1 MFRTCSKICHI
12 CLTLTTSLLVHKL
25 FMPCW
30 QLVHDFSLIF
40 HDLVMNFSWVVTC
53 KWLVRNL
60 FINLFM
66 TCFKLVH
73 ASWLVHA
80 LFKKLF
86 PISSGVLVLDSFPIC
101 SWLLKDVGLFQHNL
115 FKPCS
120 WLVYLGT
127 TSSWLLTIC
136 SWLVHDLFRT
146 TFLQL
151 YHNLFMTCSFRK
163 YFFMTA
169 HYLFMTCS
177 RHVQYLFRTC
187 SRLVQD
193 LFITCSWQV
202 RNLRNWSS

>member
-30 QLVHDFSLIF
+30 QLVHHFSLIF

-86 PISSGVLVLDSFPIC
+86 PISSGVLVLDSYPIC
-101 SWLLKDVGLFQHNL
+101 SWLLKDVGLFQDNL

-120 WLVYLGT
+120 APAPTPAKLGWDGLIIT
-127 TSSWLLTIC
+127 TVVIHHTPYTIHPTPYT
-136 SWLVHDLFRT
+136 LHPPG
-146 TFLQL
+146 
-151 YHNLFMTCSFRK
+151 
-163 YFFMTA
+163 
-169 HYLFMTCS
+169 
-177 RHVQYLFRTC
+177 
-187 SRLVQD
+187 
-193 LFITCSWQV
+193 IV
-202 RNLRNWSS
+202 RNLRYLSSYSS